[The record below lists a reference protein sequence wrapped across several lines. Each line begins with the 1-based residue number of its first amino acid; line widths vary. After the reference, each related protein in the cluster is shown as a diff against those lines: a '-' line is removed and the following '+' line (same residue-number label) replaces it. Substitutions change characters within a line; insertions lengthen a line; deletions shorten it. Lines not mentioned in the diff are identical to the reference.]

1 MPPPYWGEQSRPRAI
16 NQASDPRASSRSGA
30 AGTGRPTAKF
40 KNPERRTVTI
50 DASIMRQRC
59 PAQSIIEVLLLEQHL
74 VAPRSPVQRLVGR
87 SPLGADSARC
97 FDAARAEIAVGLA
110 LAELPREWIV
120 FHSLPVGER
129 GADVDH
135 LVIGPG
141 GVFALHSDRQARK
154 SVLVAGRSVLV
165 GARKIP
171 YIREAEFEAVS
182 LTTLLSERMPRAAS
196 VHGVVVLVDT
206 KSVTVKAQPS
216 RVKVI
221 EAADLCAWLQGL
233 PPVLAPLDRLEIAGF
248 VENPALWQAL
258 VALEPAEILQR
269 FGELE
274 SKVARARRTRLLWLP
289 LGMVLTTLGALEMLL
304 TLPRLVSAL

>member
-1 MPPPYWGEQSRPRAI
+1 MGTLAIILRAAI
-16 NQASDPRASSRSGA
+16 
-30 AGTGRPTAKF
+30 F
-40 KNPERRTVTI
+40 KHPNRRTVTI
-50 DASIMRQRC
+50 DAPMMRQRC
-59 PAQSIIEVLLLEQHL
+59 PAQSIIEVLLLEQRL
-74 VAPRSPVQRLVGR
+74 VAPRNPLERLIGR
-87 SPLGADSARC
+87 SPLGADAVRC

-120 FHSLPVGER
+120 FHSLPVGDS

-154 SVLVAGRSVLV
+154 SVQVAGRSVLV

-171 YIREAEFEAVS
+171 YIREAEYEAVC

-206 KSVTVKAQPS
+206 KSVTVKAPPS
-216 RVKVI
+216 RVKII
-221 EAADLCAWLQGL
+221 EAATLCAWLQGL

-248 VENPALWQAL
+248 VENPVLWQAL
-258 VALEPAEILQR
+258 AALEPAEILQR
-269 FGELE
+269 FGALE
-274 SKVARARRTRLLWLP
+274 AEVARARRTRLLWLP
-289 LGMVLTTLGALEMLL
+289 LGMVLTTFAALELL
-304 TLPRLVSAL
+304 LVAPRLLSAL

>member
-1 MPPPYWGEQSRPRAI
+1 M
-16 NQASDPRASSRSGA
+16 
-30 AGTGRPTAKF
+30 
-40 KNPERRTVTI
+40 TI
-50 DASIMRQRC
+50 DAPIMRLRC
-59 PAQSIIEVLLLEQHL
+59 PAQSIIEVLLLEQCL
-74 VAPRSPVQRLVGR
+74 VAPRGLLERLVGR
-87 SPLGADSARC
+87 SPLGVDSVRC

-110 LAELPREWIV
+110 LAELPRDWIV
-120 FHSLPVGER
+120 FHSLPVGDS

-171 YIREAEFEAVS
+171 YIREAEYEAVS

-196 VHGVVVLVDT
+196 VRGVVVLVDT
-206 KSVTVKAQPS
+206 KRVTVQTQPS
-216 RVKVI
+216 RVKIV
-221 EAADLCAWLQGL
+221 EAADLCTWLQGL
-233 PPVLAPLDRLEIAGF
+233 PPVLAPLDRLEITRF

-258 VALEPAEILQR
+258 AAPEPAKILQR

-274 SKVARARRTRLLWLP
+274 AEVTRAKRTRLGWIT
-289 LGMVLTTLGALEMLL
+289 LGTVLSTLGALLVLL
-304 TLPRLVSAL
+304 VLPGIVSAL